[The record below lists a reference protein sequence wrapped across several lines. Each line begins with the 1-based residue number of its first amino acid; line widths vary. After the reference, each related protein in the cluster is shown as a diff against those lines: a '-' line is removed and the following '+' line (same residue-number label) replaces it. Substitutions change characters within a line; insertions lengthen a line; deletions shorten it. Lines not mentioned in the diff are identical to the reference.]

1 MSVLIKT
8 MMNLPEHCYDCPCHD
23 GESGYCQA
31 DKEHRYSVYRPFW
44 CPLVK
49 INNEYYGRLIRFND
63 IQIITAPIV
72 PIFKGDKVHYE
83 GIAFL
88 NQILEIPPVIAIPVA
103 AVEEMKRKIKEHNEF
118 SRDEIG
124 EMYMQDVLKII
135 DECCGI
141 IEADKAESEEENE

>member
-8 MMNLPEHCYDCPCHD
+8 MTNLPEHCYDCPCHD

-49 INNEYYGRLIRFND
+49 ISNEYYGRLIRFND
-63 IQIITAPIV
+63 IQIITAPIA

-83 GIAFL
+83 RIAFL

-118 SRDEIG
+118 SRDEID

-141 IEADKAESEEENE
+141 IEADKESE